1 MTGPSIIFYAIFGIP
16 FLLAIYWILKQEKD
30 RSKYVWGMVIF
41 AIVVIAGI
49 FFSYRGSRMAIQNFK
64 QRQEDARRIEA
75 EDSLEM
81 KEADSTS
88 IQSAPGK

>member
-41 AIVVIAGI
+41 AIVVVAGI

-64 QRQEDARRIEA
+64 QRQEDARRIES

-88 IQSAPGK
+88 IQPAPGK